1 MEALLSEC
9 HAAYFSA
16 RKNLLVSRLTE
27 RIRKLDQIG
36 IVFVELVRVSS
47 SAVSLMLYGLRT
59 PFLDM

>member
-9 HAAYFSA
+9 HATYFSA

-27 RIRKLDQIG
+27 RIHVLDQIG
-36 IVFVELVRVSS
+36 IVFVELVRVPS

-59 PFLDM
+59 PLLDM